1 MTEGVVD
8 DDELFSRQEV
18 LGGGLS
24 RVRRARALLYLIEQ
38 EAARISDKRATIT
51 ATATLPIEAGLSFNA
66 LAFGDAE
73 TMREALPGEQDE
85 AFIQSF
91 RNARRGAPSA
101 HSKVLAAT
109 TSAWKVLV
117 PEDVELRAEV
127 LHQMTLRHALPRNK
141 SESIRKAFGV
151 GTPEFD
157 QAYSATVGE
166 SVDSVW
172 GEDAGVMASLRRR
185 FGKR

>member
-1 MTEGVVD
+1 MD
-8 DDELFSRQEV
+8 DNELFSREEV

-91 RNARRGAPSA
+91 RNARRNAAAA
-101 HSKVLAAT
+101 HSKVLASTA
-109 TSAWKVLV
+109 SAWKVLV
-117 PEDVELRAEV
+117 PDDVVLRAEV
-127 LHQMTLRHALPRNK
+127 LHQMTLRHSLPRNK
-141 SESIRKAFGV
+141 SESIAKAFGV
-151 GTPEFD
+151 GTAEFD
-157 QAYSATVGE
+157 TAYLDSVGE
-166 SVDSVW
+166 PVDTVW
-172 GEDAGVMASLRRR
+172 GEDAGMMASLRRR

>member
-1 MTEGVVD
+1 MS
-8 DDELFSRQEV
+8 DDEMFSRQEV

-51 ATATLPIEAGLSFNA
+51 ATATLPIEAGLSFNS

-73 TMREALPGEQDE
+73 TMRESLPGEQDE

-91 RNARRGAPSA
+91 RNARRNAPSA

-109 TSAWKVLV
+109 TSGWKVLV
-117 PEDVELRAEV
+117 PDDLELRAEL
-127 LHQMTLRHALPRNK
+127 LHQMTLRHSLPRNK
-141 SESIRKAFGV
+141 SESIAKVFGV
-151 GTPEFD
+151 GSPEFD
-157 QAYSATVGE
+157 AAYLGTVGE
-166 SVDSVW
+166 PVDSVW
-172 GEDAGVMASLRRR
+172 GEDAGMMASLRRR